1 MPQLYKSF
9 LVLILLFN
17 MNNAFYLTE
26 IDKLHKDLMTGYNKY
41 ILPQWNNSQPV
52 DVSIVFHLINLN
64 GIDSVKG
71 IIAIAGY
78 FIFQWIDVNMQWTP
92 ANYNSIET
100 IVIPLEQVWKPPVLN
115 ANSVMEF
122 KIFGAADT
130 SVRVNHTGLVTWAPG
145 HNLEYT
151 CNVDTTYYPFDTQ
164 MCRMEVIMWGY
175 SSEEL
180 TFTTNRTDVDISYF
194 QINNEWELMY
204 TSAVAINSSTLSP
217 RVLIETHFKRR
228 PLYYVMNL
236 IFPVMFLALLNLF
249 VFLLPQDSGER
260 VGFSVT
266 LLLANV
272 MFLTI
277 AENMLPAT
285 AIPRTS
291 AICIALL
298 LNLCY
303 SGLIVVTVIISGNI
317 YHKSDEEVISNWI
330 VKFVQIDKLFRSNHK
345 QVSSEL
351 ELDGEKSEKQ
361 KENNVNKVN
370 WQQVAR
376 MLDRIALIS
385 YIILFIF
392 GCIGVVIDVFQR

>member
-1 MPQLYKSF
+1 
-9 LVLILLFN
+9 
-17 MNNAFYLTE
+17 
-26 IDKLHKDLMTGYNKY
+26 
-41 ILPQWNNSQPV
+41 
-52 DVSIVFHLINLN
+52 
-64 GIDSVKG
+64 
-71 IIAIAGY
+71 
-78 FIFQWIDVNMQWTP
+78 
-92 ANYNSIET
+92 
-100 IVIPLEQVWKPPVLN
+100 
-115 ANSVMEF
+115 
-122 KIFGAADT
+122 
-130 SVRVNHTGLVTWAPG
+130 
-145 HNLEYT
+145 
-151 CNVDTTYYPFDTQ
+151 
-164 MCRMEVIMWGY
+164 
-175 SSEEL
+175 
-180 TFTTNRTDVDISYF
+180 
-194 QINNEWELMY
+194 
-204 TSAVAINSSTLSP
+204 
-217 RVLIETHFKRR
+217 
-228 PLYYVMNL
+228 MNL